1 MPALSKKLNWLLIA
15 ASLPGWCA
23 VSFAQGF
30 PTHPVRIVAATP
42 PGGAADVNAR
52 LLSERLARKWKQPV
66 VVQNSAGVAGS
77 VAAVT
82 VAEATPDG
90 YTLLFVAHP
99 VLAVN
104 PLLYKKL
111 PFNAERDFVPVVLLT
126 RMPHVLLVNPALP
139 AATVGEFIALAK
151 AKPGTLNYGSGGAG
165 SSTHLASELLAD
177 AASIDLRHV
186 PYRGA
191 APAVTALIS
200 GEIQF
205 LFDATITAIGHLRGG
220 RVRGIAIASMT
231 RSAVLPD
238 IPTFDES
245 GVKRFESSIAHGIL
259 APSKV
264 APATLAQLN
273 RDLNETLGEPEY
285 KKRMAEFGADLVGG
299 SGQEFQ
305 AFLAAENKK
314 WAAVIK
320 NRGIKAE

>member
-245 GVKRFESSIAHGIL
+245 GIL

-299 SGQEFQ
+299 SGKEFQ

-320 NRGIKAE
+320 KRGINAE

>member
-126 RMPHVLLVNPALP
+126 KMPHVLLVNPALP

-186 PYRGA
+186 P
-191 APAVTALIS
+191 
-200 GEIQF
+200 
-205 LFDATITAIGHLRGG
+205 
-220 RVRGIAIASMT
+220 
-231 RSAVLPD
+231 
-238 IPTFDES
+238 
-245 GVKRFESSIAHGIL
+245 
-259 APSKV
+259 
-264 APATLAQLN
+264 
-273 RDLNETLGEPEY
+273 
-285 KKRMAEFGADLVGG
+285 
-299 SGQEFQ
+299 
-305 AFLAAENKK
+305 
-314 WAAVIK
+314 
-320 NRGIKAE
+320 

>member
-1 MPALSKKLNWLLIA
+1 M
-15 ASLPGWCA
+15 
-23 VSFAQGF
+23 
-30 PTHPVRIVAATP
+30 
-42 PGGAADVNAR
+42 
-52 LLSERLARKWKQPV
+52 
-66 VVQNSAGVAGS
+66 
-77 VAAVT
+77 
-82 VAEATPDG
+82 
-90 YTLLFVAHP
+90 
-99 VLAVN
+99 LAVN

-264 APATLAQLN
+264 PSTTLAQIN

-299 SGQEFQ
+299 SGKEFQ
-305 AFLAAENKK
+305 AFLAAENRK
-314 WAAVIK
+314 WAAVITK
-320 NRGIKAE
+320 RGIKAE